1 MRPNEPHSEPDLER
15 DPLLRA
21 LSALPHEDLDA
32 WRSERL
38 RTRAHA
44 ELARS
49 RSSIERASS
58 GLELLLMA
66 ACALLGVGRL
76 AMALALIF
84 RQ

>member
-1 MRPNEPHSEPDLER
+1 MKPDDELDLER

-32 WRSERL
+32 WRSQRL

-49 RSSIERASS
+49 RHPIERASS
-58 GLELLLMA
+58 ALELVLMA
-66 ACALLGVGRL
+66 ACALLGLGRL
-76 AMALALIF
+76 AMALALIIS
-84 RQ
+84 Q

>member
-1 MRPNEPHSEPDLER
+1 MKPNEPQSELDLDH

-44 ELARS
+44 ELGRS
-49 RSSIERASS
+49 RNSIERAT
-58 GLELLLMA
+58 GALELLLMA
-66 ACALLGVGRL
+66 ACAVIGVGRL
-76 AMALALIF
+76 AMALVLIF
-84 RQ
+84 KQ

>member
-1 MRPNEPHSEPDLER
+1 MKPDGTDGKLDLDR

-21 LSALPHEDLDA
+21 LSALPREDLDA

-44 ELARS
+44 ELARA
-49 RSSIERASS
+49 RDPIERASGS
-58 GLELLLMA
+58 LELLLMA
-66 ACALLGVGRL
+66 ACALFGVGRL

-84 RQ
+84 AH

>member
-1 MRPNEPHSEPDLER
+1 MKPNDPHSELDIER

-44 ELARS
+44 ELARA
-49 RSSIERASS
+49 RSPIERATS

-66 ACALLGVGRL
+66 ACALLGIGRL

-84 RQ
+84 KQ